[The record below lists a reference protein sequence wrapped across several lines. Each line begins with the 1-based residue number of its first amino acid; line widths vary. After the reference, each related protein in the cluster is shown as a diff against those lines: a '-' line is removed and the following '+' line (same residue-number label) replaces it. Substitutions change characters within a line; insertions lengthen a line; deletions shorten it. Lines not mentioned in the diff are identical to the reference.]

1 MKDCRNV
8 GVLSTS
14 EVTQLLKEEASSMA
28 PSITLRKGAIFRSLF
43 CHEVAASAPL
53 LMTKAAAAAATA
65 LGGVERAEFI
75 VLKAVL
81 RWRS

>member
-53 LMTKAAAAAATA
+53 LMTKAAAATA

-75 VLKAVL
+75 VSKAVL

>member
-14 EVTQLLKEEASSMA
+14 EVTKLLKEASSMA

-53 LMTKAAAAAATA
+53 LMTKAAAAATA

>member
-14 EVTQLLKEEASSMA
+14 EVTQLLKKEASSMA

-53 LMTKAAAAAATA
+53 LMTKAAAAATA

-75 VLKAVL
+75 VSKAVL